1 LLFHLCLCFFSFAAH
16 SPARCDYFPFFF
28 FQGATQR
35 LFRATTEQHFPA
47 PNAEHMPTDE
57 EVLHRYIKTLGDL
70 RVQVLEDK
78 EEFKHAFIT
87 QGEKPEI
94 NVGEAL
100 RIVAKIEEHANMIGA
115 SDPASC
121 GAMSDFVIVMV
132 KDVEKIVRE
141 IQQIQQSMEEV

>member
-1 LLFHLCLCFFSFAAH
+1 
-16 SPARCDYFPFFF
+16 
-28 FQGATQR
+28 
-35 LFRATTEQHFPA
+35 
-47 PNAEHMPTDE
+47 MPTDE